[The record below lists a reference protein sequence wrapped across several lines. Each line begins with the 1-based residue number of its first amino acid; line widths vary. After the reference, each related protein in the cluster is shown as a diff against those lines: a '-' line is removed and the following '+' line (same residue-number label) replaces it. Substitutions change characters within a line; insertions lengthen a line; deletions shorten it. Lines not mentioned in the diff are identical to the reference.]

1 MILLPYRATR
11 RYAVHDSYEHLEVA
25 STMPIE
31 LILSG
36 KVQGV
41 ACRHYCSRYG
51 RLMGLRGSATN
62 LANGTVRVVL
72 DTEDDETAR
81 AYVRALL
88 QNPRQMAFYGF
99 IERIDVRG
107 HDGPISGDYL
117 F

>member
-1 MILLPYRATR
+1 
-11 RYAVHDSYEHLEVA
+11 V
-25 STMPIE
+25 PIE

-107 HDGPISGDYL
+107 YDGPISGDYL